1 MAIINFVRDYE
12 RLARFKFGRFQ
23 GMLGPGVVLAIPI
36 VHSIR
41 KIDTRIEVVDIP
53 RQTNITR
60 DNAPI
65 VIDFLVYMRVDIDEA
80 QKAVL
85 EVGDYRGAVIGLA
98 TTTLRAVI
106 GDIAL
111 DDVLSQR
118 ERINEAIRTRL
129 DSETARWGIKVTNV
143 EIREIEPPPDIQE
156 SMNRQ
161 MTAERVRRAVVTEA
175 EGTRESSITV
185 AEGARQAS
193 ILAAEGDR
201 QAAIL
206 AAEGARQASILRAE
220 GFAEALNTIYGV
232 AQNVDQKTMSLQ
244 YFEALKSLGE
254 GESSKLIFPMEFT
267 KFLGPI
273 GAMFGANGSDE
284 DDD

>member
-1 MAIINFVRDYE
+1 MSIINFIKDYE

-23 GMLGPGVVLAIPI
+23 GMLGPGVVFAIPI

-80 QKAVL
+80 QKALL
-85 EVGDYRGAVIGLA
+85 EVGDYRAAVIGLA

-111 DDVLSQR
+111 DEVLSQR

-143 EIREIEPPPDIQE
+143 EIREIEPPRDIQD

-185 AEGARQAS
+185 AEGSRQAT

-206 AAEGARQASILRAE
+206 EAEGARQASILRAE

-232 AQNVDQKTMSLQ
+232 AQNVDQKTMNLQ

-273 GAMFGANGSDE
+273 GAIFGANGSD
-284 DDD
+284 DDDD